1 MIQVSLLK
9 EPLIF
14 KRGVQILITSN
25 IFIERVTW
33 TLIEFIVDSLR
44 RFPVCAKQSHR
55 PFCISS
61 YTSCPCCSQRWVGG
75 IFLYRR
81 TPCWTSIHHHP
92 NGGCHVAADMSCTQ
106 GHCHRHSLCTKDFF
120 SALVLRLSLCLSH
133 PGHES
138 PHSLKVNTN
147 QNGIF
152 P

>member
-1 MIQVSLLK
+1 MIQVLLLK

-14 KRGVQILITSN
+14 KKGVQTLITSN

-92 NGGCHVAADMSCTQ
+92 NGGCHVAADMSY
-106 GHCHRHSLCTKDFF
+106 KK
-120 SALVLRLSLCLSH
+120 
-133 PGHES
+133 GHE
-138 PHSLKVNTN
+138 KFKAMVKINYK
-147 QNGIF
+147 
-152 P
+152 